1 VEEGRLTMRIAREI
15 VRVAEEGYGK
25 TRYEDI
31 DTIVA
36 SSEEW
41 ESLIAA
47 KLKPMKEAIQF
58 VLDDDEEWAG
68 TMLTYKT
75 DKALREI
82 LAMLSEEE

>member
-1 VEEGRLTMRIAREI
+1 MKLASEI
-15 VRVAEEGYGK
+15 VNELRE
-25 TRYEDI
+25 TLC
-31 DTIVA
+31 
-36 SSEEW
+36 W
-41 ESLIAA
+41 ESAQPGIAYAIIAA